1 MNTGYSSYTLEE
13 LFLYI
18 KKDDQRAFDEL
29 YARTWKQLYVKT
41 YSRLKIEDLSK
52 DIVQEVFVDFWNKR
66 HARDILNI
74 QAYLMQAVKFKV
86 LDEFRKSRYEFVE
99 LDNFIEQIR
108 DSNDAD
114 SQLISKEFFTALKA
128 WTETLPAKRREIFR
142 LKYEEGLS
150 NKEIAERL
158 DVSVKTVQ
166 NQLLNSSAELKLLLR
181 TALFT
186 HFLLFFGS

>member
-1 MNTGYSSYTLEE
+1 MNTVYSSYTLEE
-13 LFLYI
+13 LFLRI
-18 KKDDQRAFDEL
+18 KEDDQRAFDEL
-29 YARTWKQLYVKT
+29 YARTWRKLYVKT

-66 HARDILNI
+66 HAKDVQNVE
-74 QAYLMQAVKFKV
+74 AYLMQAVKFKV

-99 LDNFIEQIR
+99 LDHFIEQIR

-114 SQLISKEFFTALKA
+114 SQLISKEFFAALKA

-142 LKYEEGLS
+142 LKYEEGLT
-150 NKEIAERL
+150 NKEIAEQL

-166 NQLLNSSAELKLLLR
+166 NQLLNSSAELRLLLR

-186 HFLLFFGS
+186 HFLLFFGT

>member
-1 MNTGYSSYTLEE
+1 MNTGYALCTLEE
-13 LFLYI
+13 LFWQI
-18 KKDDQRAFDEL
+18 KEDDQRAFDEL

-52 DIVQEVFVDFWNKR
+52 DIVQEVYVDFWNKR
-66 HARDILNI
+66 HSRDIQNV

-86 LDEFRKSRYEFVE
+86 LDEFRKSKYEFVE

-108 DSNDAD
+108 DGSDAD

-128 WTETLPAKRREIFR
+128 WTETLPAKRREIFK
-142 LKYEEGLS
+142 LKYEEGLT

-186 HFLLFFGS
+186 HFLFFFGS

>member
-1 MNTGYSSYTLEE
+1 MNTGYSSCTLEE
-13 LFLYI
+13 LLFRI
-18 KKDDQRAFDEL
+18 KEDDQRAFDEL
-29 YARTWKQLYVKT
+29 YSRTWKQLYIKT
-41 YSRLKIEDLSK
+41 YSKLKIEDLSK

-66 HARDILNI
+66 HARDIQNV

-99 LDNFIEQIR
+99 LDHFIEQIR

-128 WTETLPAKRREIFR
+128 WIETLPAKRREIFK
-142 LKYEEGLS
+142 LKYEEGLT

-166 NQLLNSSAELKLLLR
+166 NQLLNSSAELKVLLR
-181 TALFT
+181 SALFT
-186 HFLLFFGS
+186 HFLLFFGT

>member
-1 MNTGYSSYTLEE
+1 MNTGHSSCTLEE
-13 LFLYI
+13 LLLRI
-18 KKDDQRAFDEL
+18 KEDDQRAFDEL
-29 YARTWKQLYVKT
+29 YARTWKQLYIKT
-41 YSRLKIEDLSK
+41 YSKLKIEDLSK
-52 DIVQEVFVDFWNKR
+52 DIVQEVFIDFWNKR
-66 HARDILNI
+66 HVRDIQNV

-99 LDNFIEQIR
+99 LDHFIEQIR

-142 LKYEEGLS
+142 LKYEEGLT

-166 NQLLNSSAELKLLLR
+166 NQLLNSSAELRLLLR

-186 HFLLFFGS
+186 HFLLFFGT

>member
-1 MNTGYSSYTLEE
+1 MNTDHSSCTLEE
-13 LFLYI
+13 LLLRI
-18 KKDDQRAFDEL
+18 KEDDQRAFDEL
-29 YARTWKQLYVKT
+29 YARTWKQLYIKT
-41 YSRLKIEDLSK
+41 YSKLKIEDLSK
-52 DIVQEVFVDFWNKR
+52 DIVQEVFIDFWNKR
-66 HARDILNI
+66 HVRDIQNV
-74 QAYLMQAVKFKV
+74 QAYLTQAVKFKV

-142 LKYEEGLS
+142 LKYEEGLT

-186 HFLLFFGS
+186 HFLLFFGT

>member
-1 MNTGYSSYTLEE
+1 MNTDHSSCTLEE
-13 LFLYI
+13 LLLRI
-18 KKDDQRAFDEL
+18 KEDDQRAFDEL
-29 YARTWKQLYVKT
+29 YARTWKQLYIKT
-41 YSRLKIEDLSK
+41 YSKLKIEDLSK
-52 DIVQEVFVDFWNKR
+52 DIVQEVFIDFWNKR
-66 HARDILNI
+66 HVRDIQNV
-74 QAYLMQAVKFKV
+74 QAYLTQAVKFKV

-142 LKYEEGLS
+142 LKYEEGLT

-158 DVSVKTVQ
+158 EVSVKTVQ

-186 HFLLFFGS
+186 HFLLFFGT

>member
-1 MNTGYSSYTLEE
+1 MNIGYSSCTLEE
-13 LFLYI
+13 LLLRI
-18 KKDDQRAFDEL
+18 KEDDQRAFDEL
-29 YARTWKQLYVKT
+29 YSRTWKQLYIKT
-41 YSRLKIEDLSK
+41 FSKLKIEDLSK

-66 HARDILNI
+66 HARDIQNV

-128 WTETLPAKRREIFR
+128 WTETLPAKRREIFK

-158 DVSVKTVQ
+158 GVSVKTVQ
-166 NQLLNSSAELKLLLR
+166 NQLLNSSSELKVLLR
-181 TALFT
+181 SALFT

>member
-1 MNTGYSSYTLEE
+1 MNIAYSSYTLEE
-13 LFLYI
+13 LLLRV
-18 KKDDQRAFDEL
+18 KEDDQRAFDEL
-29 YARTWKQLYVKT
+29 YARTWKQLYIKT
-41 YSRLKIEDLSK
+41 YSKLKIEDLSK

-66 HARDILNI
+66 YARDIQNVE
-74 QAYLMQAVKFKV
+74 AYLMQAVKFKV

-108 DSNDAD
+108 DSSDAD

-128 WTETLPAKRREIFR
+128 WTETLPAKRREIFK

-158 DVSVKTVQ
+158 DLSVKTVQ
-166 NQLLNSSAELKLLLR
+166 NQLLNSSAELKVLLR
-181 TALFT
+181 SALFT

>member
-1 MNTGYSSYTLEE
+1 MNIGHSSYTLEE
-13 LFLYI
+13 LLLRI
-18 KKDDQRAFDEL
+18 KEDDQRAFDEL
-29 YARTWKQLYVKT
+29 YTRTWKQLYVKT
-41 YSRLKIEDLSK
+41 YSKLKIEDLSK

-66 HARDILNI
+66 HARDIQNV

-114 SQLISKEFFTALKA
+114 SQLISKEFFMALKA
-128 WTETLPAKRREIFR
+128 WTETLPAKRREIFK

>member
-1 MNTGYSSYTLEE
+1 MNIGYSSYTLEE
-13 LFLYI
+13 LLLRI
-18 KKDDQRAFDEL
+18 KEDDQRAFDEL
-29 YARTWKQLYVKT
+29 YSRTWKQLYIKT
-41 YSRLKIEDLSK
+41 YSKLKIEDLSK

-66 HARDILNI
+66 HARDIQNV

-128 WTETLPAKRREIFR
+128 WTETLPAKRREIFK

>member
-1 MNTGYSSYTLEE
+1 MNIGYSSYTLEE
-13 LFLYI
+13 LLLRI
-18 KKDDQRAFDEL
+18 KEDDQRAFDEL
-29 YARTWKQLYVKT
+29 YSRTWKQLYIKT

-66 HARDILNI
+66 HIKEIQNV

-108 DSNDAD
+108 DSADAD

-186 HFLLFFGS
+186 HFLLFFGT

>member
-1 MNTGYSSYTLEE
+1 MNMGYSSYTLEE
-13 LFLYI
+13 LLLRI
-18 KKDDQRAFDEL
+18 KEDDQRAFDEL
-29 YARTWKQLYVKT
+29 YTRTWKQLYIKT
-41 YSRLKIEDLSK
+41 YSKLKIEDLSK

-66 HARDILNI
+66 HARDIQNV

-128 WTETLPAKRREIFR
+128 WIETLPAKRKEIFK

>member
-1 MNTGYSSYTLEE
+1 MNLGYSSYTPEE
-13 LFLYI
+13 LLLRI
-18 KKDDQRAFDEL
+18 KEDDQRAFDEL
-29 YARTWKQLYVKT
+29 YSRTWQQLYIKT
-41 YSRLKIEDLSK
+41 YSKLKMEDLAK

-66 HARDILNI
+66 HTRDIQNV

-114 SQLISKEFFTALKA
+114 SRLISKEFFTALKA

-158 DVSVKTVQ
+158 AISVKTVQ

-186 HFLLFFGS
+186 HFLLFFGT